1 MRERPGIR
9 RSATRRTR
17 GLFRRGAVPLV
28 CAGVVCLSGPA
39 AEALTSPGD
48 DHDATTPFWV
58 EPSGP
63 AVWQERI
70 WQERGREE
78 DAAALQRISDRSTAV
93 WLTDRDPKAQ
103 AEQITRRAE
112 RAGRIPVL
120 VAYNIPQR
128 DCGQYSSGGAPD
140 AAHYRRWV
148 SRAAAGIGSRQAWV
162 VLEPD
167 ALAQWASG
175 CVPEAAA
182 KQRLALL
189 AEAVRI
195 FKERP
200 GTAVYLDAG
209 NPGWISDRKHLAE
222 ALNRAGVAR
231 ADGFALN
238 VSNFHTNSVT
248 GAYGDELSAL
258 LGGAHYVVDTSRNG
272 NGPLLSAGTPP
283 DAAKPAGPGAPAGAP
298 AGLNGP
304 DTGAAGGAEDGKGPG
319 PGDGEPWC
327 NPPGRALGTPPTTA
341 TGNPLIDAFLW
352 IKRPGESDGS
362 CRGAPPAGRW
372 WADYALRLSNTVPS
386 VGGSG
391 AGAK

>member
-1 MRERPGIR
+1 MRKRPGIR
-9 RSATRRTR
+9 RTARRARTAL
-17 GLFRRGAVPLV
+17 GRGAVPLV
-28 CAGVVCLSGPA
+28 CAGVVCLPGPA
-39 AEALTSPGD
+39 AGALTSPDD

-58 EPSGP
+58 EPTGP

-140 AAHYRRWV
+140 AAHYRRWI

-209 NPGWISDRKHLAE
+209 NPGWIPDRKRLAD

-248 GAYGDELSAL
+248 SAYGDELSAL

-272 NGPLLSAGTPP
+272 NGPLLSGGAPP
-283 DAAKPAGPGAPAGAP
+283 DAAKPAEPGDGPPAAPAGP
-298 AGLNGP
+298 NGP
-304 DTGAAGGAEDGKGPG
+304 AAGDDDGKGPG
-319 PGDGEPWC
+319 PSDGEPWC

-352 IKRPGESDGS
+352 IKRPGESDGT

-372 WADYALRLSNTVPS
+372 WADYALRLANTAPSAKPVP
-386 VGGSG
+386 GP
-391 AGAK
+391 AAK

>member
-1 MRERPGIR
+1 ME
-9 RSATRRTR
+9 
-17 GLFRRGAVPLV
+17 
-28 CAGVVCLSGPA
+28 PA
-39 AEALTSPGD
+39 
-48 DHDATTPFWV
+48 
-58 EPSGP
+58 GP

-78 DAAALQRISDRSTAV
+78 DAASLQRISDRSTAV
-93 WLTDRDPKAQ
+93 WLTDRDPKSQ

-148 SRAAAGIGSRQAWV
+148 SRAAEGIGSRQAWV

-195 FKERP
+195 FKEQP

-209 NPGWISDRKHLAE
+209 NPGWISDRKRLAE
-222 ALNRAGVAR
+222 ALNRAGVAQ

-248 GAYGDELSAL
+248 SAYGDELSAL

-272 NGPLLSAGTPP
+272 NGPLMSGGGSP
-283 DAAKPAGPGAPAGAP
+283 DPAKPAGAGAGAEPIGAP

-304 DTGAAGGAEDGKGPG
+304 PGGADDGKGPD
-319 PGDGEPWC
+319 PVQGEPWC
-327 NPPGRALGTPPTTA
+327 NPPGRALGTPPTTS

-352 IKRPGESDGS
+352 IKRPGESDGA

-372 WADYALRLSNTVPS
+372 WADYALGLANTTP
-386 VGGSG
+386 SG
-391 AGAK
+391 AAGTK